1 MLGYSSTCVH
11 TALCACVIC
20 RAFDALEDD
29 FNYVLLIVALAALT
43 VGSVLMHYAV
53 KQAGLKRSWK

>member
-1 MLGYSSTCVH
+1 MCP
-11 TALCACVIC
+11 LCAC

-29 FNYVLLIVALAALT
+29 FNYVLLIVALTALL

-53 KQAGLKRSWK
+53 KQAGLKRAWK